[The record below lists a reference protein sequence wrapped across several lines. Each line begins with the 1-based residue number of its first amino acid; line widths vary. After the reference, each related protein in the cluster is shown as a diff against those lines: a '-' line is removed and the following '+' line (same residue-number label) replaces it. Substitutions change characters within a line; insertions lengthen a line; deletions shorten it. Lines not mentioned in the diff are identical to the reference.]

1 MKAWKIIKW
10 ITIIILLVFM
20 GFLIFDAIKCYTAN
34 ISYPTDAMGIDINS
48 WSELF
53 LIHLGFILVM
63 FGLPLL
69 IDVILLIIS
78 IIMIPTKE
86 NNNKKTSN

>member
-10 ITIIILLVFM
+10 ITIIILLVFI

-48 WSELF
+48 WS
-53 LIHLGFILVM
+53 
-63 FGLPLL
+63 
-69 IDVILLIIS
+69 
-78 IIMIPTKE
+78 
-86 NNNKKTSN
+86 